1 MRKLCLLVSE
11 FLAIAVV
18 LLAAKPGAAAT
29 VGGTLTS
36 NTSWSGTVMVL
47 SNVVVP
53 SGLTLTVQ
61 AGTGVL
67 LTNGVSITAQ
77 AGGAID
83 VRGAATNQVSFLP
96 MNGNN
101 AWGNIAASGNNSSVT
116 IRFAEISR
124 GGVN

>member
-1 MRKLCLLVSE
+1 MRKLCLLVRAS
-11 FLAIAVV
+11 LVIAVV
-18 LLAAKPGAAAT
+18 LFAAKPGAAAT

-36 NTSWSGTVMVL
+36 NTSWSGTTMVL

-61 AGTGVL
+61 AGTAVL

-83 VRGAATNQVSFLP
+83 GRGMARNPVSFLP
-96 MNGNN
+96 MNWNTG
-101 AWGNIAASGNNSSVT
+101 
-116 IRFAEISR
+116 
-124 GGVN
+124 